1 MKRKRKLSSDSLDSL
16 DENDEILNKS
26 CPISSAPSSSSQS
39 SSSLPIEKFL
49 NETTG
54 FNVKVINKND
64 KKLVKIN
71 LNNSTNNFNISQ
83 PINKQ
88 LTFNNNQTQ
97 LNKIKTTIIK
107 INNTSSLTS
116 NNMINEIDDL
126 PSESDISN
134 GTILIPKININNV
147 AKDLNNN
154 NLTVNKPLKICFKC
168 NKCNKLFDNESLLK
182 THQDTICSTV
192 ELVKISLNNETSKAS
207 SDNDLNEIIDVEN
220 DIETKSS
227 NNITKKRSFI
237 CNECG
242 IQVKSQSELNK
253 HMLHSHQD
261 STSKGQLQYKCSQ
274 CQMIFNDMSSKNRH
288 EKEHAGMKPF
298 RCYICSFEFT
308 RASNLRS
315 HLLKVH
321 PNDIDK
327 LVRINKT
334 EDNKL
339 KFEFDLGTK

>member
-1 MKRKRKLSSDSLDSL
+1 MDSLN
-16 DENDEILNKS
+16 ENNDTLTKSSPILS
-26 CPISSAPSSSSQS
+26 TEYQ
-39 SSSLPIEKFL
+39 SSSLPIEKYL

-71 LNNSTNNFNISQ
+71 LNNNTNSLTSSH
-83 PINKQ
+83 PIAKQ
-88 LTFNNNQTQ
+88 FTSNNNNQAQ
-97 LNKIKTTIIK
+97 FCKLKTTIIK
-107 INNTSSLTS
+107 INNNTSLTS
-116 NNMINEIDDL
+116 KNSLNEIDDL

-134 GTILIPKININNV
+134 GTILIPQININSV
-147 AKDLNNN
+147 TKDSNNN
-154 NLTVNKPLKICFKC
+154 NITATKPLKICYKC

-182 THQDTICSTV
+182 THMDTICSTV
-192 ELVKISLNNETSKAS
+192 ELVKVSLNNEPTPAN
-207 SDNDLNEIIDVEN
+207 SDNDFNEIIDVEN
-220 DIETKSS
+220 
-227 NNITKKRSFI
+227 NNEIKQTNSTSRKRSFI

-253 HMLHSHQD
+253 HMLHMHQD
-261 STSKGQLQYKCSQ
+261 SASKGEQQYKCPQ
-274 CQMIFNDMSSKNRH
+274 CHMSFHDISSRNRH
-288 EKEHAGMKPF
+288 EKEHSGLKPF
-298 RCYICSFEFT
+298 RCYICSYEFT

-339 KFEFDLGTK
+339 KFEFDLGTIKFVLFEI

>member
-1 MKRKRKLSSDSLDSL
+1 MN
-16 DENDEILNKS
+16 ENNEILTKS
-26 CPISSAPSSSSQS
+26 SPISLTTSQS
-39 SSSLPIEKFL
+39 SSSIPIEKFL

-71 LNNSTNNFNISQ
+71 LDTSTNSFSISNQ
-83 PINKQ
+83 TAKQ
-88 LTFNNNQTQ
+88 LTSNNNM
-97 LNKIKTTIIK
+97 NKIKTTIIK
-107 INNTSSLTS
+107 INNNTSSTS
-116 NNMINEIDDL
+116 NSMINEIDDL

-134 GTILIPKININNV
+134 GTILIPKINIINSV
-147 AKDLNNN
+147 TKDLNNN
-154 NLTVNKPLKICFKC
+154 NLTVSKPLKICFKC

-192 ELVKISLNNETSKAS
+192 ELVKISLSNETTTKS
-207 SDNDLNEIIDVEN
+207 SDNNDLNELIDVEN
-220 DIETKSS
+220 DTNDTKLTI
-227 NNITKKRSFI
+227 NNSKKRSFI

-253 HMLHSHQD
+253 HMLHTHQE
-261 STSKGQLQYKCSQ
+261 SMSKSQLQYKCSQ
-274 CQMIFNDMSSKNRH
+274 CQMVFHDISSKNRH
-288 EKEHAGMKPF
+288 EKEHSGLKPF
-298 RCYICSFEFT
+298 RCYICSYEFT

-339 KFEFDLGTK
+339 KFEFDIGIY